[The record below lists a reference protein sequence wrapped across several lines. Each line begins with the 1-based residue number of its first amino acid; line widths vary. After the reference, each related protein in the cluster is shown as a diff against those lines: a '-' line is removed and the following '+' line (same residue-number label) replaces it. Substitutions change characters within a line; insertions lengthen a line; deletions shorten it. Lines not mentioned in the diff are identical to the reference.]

1 MLARQQIR
9 ARPARTED
17 GAVRWRMYDTIS
29 VTEKKLQWIEGTTA
43 RWDGYLEFQR
53 RLSPCSTGSPSTC
66 PDPAAST
73 VNDAGHRLRA

>member
-9 ARPARTED
+9 ARPARTKD

-43 RWDGYLEFQR
+43 LG
-53 RLSPCSTGSPSTC
+53 
-66 PDPAAST
+66 
-73 VNDAGHRLRA
+73 RLRGISAPPQPMLDWFAQYMS